1 MKAYIQSKKT
11 MILSLSIIA
20 FLFLSAVVIALLFN
34 DVTPAAMLAVYCFK
48 LPTSGRS
55 FSPVSPPSQKRRR
68 VSTRRCL
75 FFSGRNA

>member
-34 DVTPAAMLAVYCFK
+34 DVTPAAMLGVLRRTHLVLQKNGPVIHTFHRVFHTFAQTFNY
-48 LPTSGRS
+48 TSRIK
-55 FSPVSPPSQKRRR
+55 Q
-68 VSTRRCL
+68 
-75 FFSGRNA
+75 

>member
-34 DVTPAAMLAVYCFK
+34 AVTPAAMLAV
-48 LPTSGRS
+48 
-55 FSPVSPPSQKRRR
+55 
-68 VSTRRCL
+68 
-75 FFSGRNA
+75 

>member
-34 DVTPAAMLAVYCFK
+34 GVTPAAMLAV
-48 LPTSGRS
+48 
-55 FSPVSPPSQKRRR
+55 
-68 VSTRRCL
+68 
-75 FFSGRNA
+75 